1 MYHWQRSKRTTRWLA
16 VIGLGLLIS
25 GCATQRVA
33 RQGEKAAKRGNW
45 DGAVY
50 YYLEALSSDPDN
62 VEYKMELIR
71 ARQRA
76 AQEHFK
82 RGTTYRKL
90 GKLIAARDEFKMAVE
105 LDPTH
110 QFAEQ
115 ELEQVRKDIDVLSR
129 PGGKETLE
137 QMKAKAREAKVKP
150 PILNPRS
157 KQPITLSFPRPTP
170 IKEIYKA
177 LAKAFGFN
185 VLFDPK
191 LKDDKISVELND
203 VTAKRAL
210 ETVMQGAGHFYKVL
224 DEHTIIVADDT
235 PQNRRE
241 YEDLVIK
248 TFFLSNAEVKDM
260 DKLLRSLIE
269 ARRLAT
275 NEQLNA
281 ITLRDTADK
290 VAIAEKLIQTN
301 DKAKAEVMVDVEL
314 MEVNASKIRDLG
326 ASLSTYSFSISP
338 GGSSQDNAGSTTLN
352 GLSNIFNG
360 NDWVVNIPSVA
371 LNLIQ
376 NSTDAVSLAQP
387 QMRITEGEKGSLV
400 IGDRQPIPVTT
411 FNTSTTVGSNVVPI
425 TSYQYQDVG
434 IKIDVE
440 PRVHHNREITLKLKV
455 EVSQVN
461 GYTNGDYPIIG
472 TRTIDTVIRL
482 KDGETS
488 MLVGLYKEDK
498 SVSDTET
505 PFLSDI
511 PILGRLFTDKNRS
524 KKTTDLVLTL
534 TPHIIRFPDIREQDL
549 APLWVGTE
557 SRISYYGS
565 SPRVQSGFRTSGPF
579 DSKGQRGARGED
591 SGTDSSDSSNQGNM
605 PRTVPRQLR
614 APQGNTGGRQR
625 VQPSLGVPLVPP
637 SGTKSVTSVD
647 SNLSEASISSAE
659 PRSIGPE
666 LAMSPSVITL
676 PPGQSATLE
685 LTGSGF
691 GKGSKLPV
699 TISFDASRLK
709 VNQVEPGENVTVDA
723 QRSVGGGW
731 VVLTI
736 RPGRDAAA
744 GPLARLKV
752 TTLASGPA
760 PVVCAAG
767 TLITPDGSHE
777 QVSAIGST
785 IYVDASGAEKQ

>member
-1 MYHWQRSKRTTRWLA
+1 
-16 VIGLGLLIS
+16 
-25 GCATQRVA
+25 
-33 RQGEKAAKRGNW
+33 
-45 DGAVY
+45 
-50 YYLEALSSDPDN
+50 
-62 VEYKMELIR
+62 
-71 ARQRA
+71 
-76 AQEHFK
+76 
-82 RGTTYRKL
+82 
-90 GKLIAARDEFKMAVE
+90 
-105 LDPTH
+105 
-110 QFAEQ
+110 
-115 ELEQVRKDIDVLSR
+115 
-129 PGGKETLE
+129 
-137 QMKAKAREAKVKP
+137 
-150 PILNPRS
+150 
-157 KQPITLSFPRPTP
+157 
-170 IKEIYKA
+170 
-177 LAKAFGFN
+177 
-185 VLFDPK
+185 
-191 LKDDKISVELND
+191 
-203 VTAKRAL
+203 
-210 ETVMQGAGHFYKVL
+210 MQGAGHFYKVL

-338 GGSSQDNAGSTTLN
+338 NGSGEDSTGGTSSLN

-360 NDWVVNIPSVA
+360 NDWFVNIPSVA
-371 LNLIQ
+371 INLIQ

-505 PFLSDI
+505 PLLSDI
-511 PILGRLFTDKNRS
+511 PLLGRLFTDKNRS

-565 SPRVQSGFRTSGPF
+565 SPRVHSGSQTSGPF
-579 DSKGQRGARGED
+579 DNQGQTGARDED
-591 SGTDSSDSSNQGNM
+591 SGADSSDSSNQRNR
-605 PRTVPRQLR
+605 PRVVPRQLG
-614 APQGNTGGRQR
+614 APQGNSGARQR
-625 VQPSLGVPLVPP
+625 AVPRAGVPLVPP
-637 SGTKSVTSVD
+637 PGTKSAESAD
-647 SNLSEASISSAE
+647 SSASEAPVSTAE
-659 PRSIGPE
+659 PASTGPA
-666 LAMSPSVITL
+666 LTLSPSVVTL
-676 PPGQSATLE
+676 PPGQSTTLE

-691 GKGSKLPV
+691 GKGAKLPV

-709 VNQVEPGENVTVDA
+709 VDEVEPGAGVLVDA

-731 VVLTI
+731 VVLTVQ
-736 RPGRDAAA
+736 PGRDAAA

-752 TTLASGPA
+752 STLTAGPA

-767 TLITPDGSHE
+767 TLVTADGSRK
-777 QVSAIGST
+777 QVSAVGSA
-785 IYVDASGAEKQ
+785 IYVDASGGEEQ